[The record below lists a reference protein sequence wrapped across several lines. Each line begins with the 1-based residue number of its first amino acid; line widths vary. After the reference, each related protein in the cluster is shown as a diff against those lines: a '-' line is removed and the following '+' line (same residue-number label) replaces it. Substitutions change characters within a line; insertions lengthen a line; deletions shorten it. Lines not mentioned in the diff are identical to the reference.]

1 MKSLLGLSLLFR
13 GVRVAVVSIAMMAV
27 SALPAIAQSVNP
39 APSSKKATAPVAL
52 PATAVATG
60 KTGEAKTGD
69 EAVVLSPFEV
79 VADDNGYQAFNTLSG
94 TRLNSKLED
103 LGSSITVVT
112 KQQMT
117 DLGLLDINDVFRY
130 EASTEGTD
138 TYTTFNR
145 NRSGG
150 VNDQVQSDPAQAN
163 RIRGINAGGQ
173 SAAGANT
180 AWGNFSSNS
189 KIPFDPYNIDAVEI
203 SRGPNS
209 NLFGLGAA
217 SGTVNVVPTQANTTR
232 QSFKG
237 DLRFDSWGGRRE
249 SLNLN
254 VPIFRGKL
262 ALRVAAVEEAKGF
275 TRKPS
280 SDRIHREYATVLAR
294 PIKGMTVRLAA
305 ERYHSASRR
314 PNSITPRDTTTEWR
328 AAGSPTWDPTTQMVT
343 LANGTRTGPLTDA
356 QLPAGL
362 IANFNG
368 FYARSSF
375 YADNTGFLHLT
386 PMRGANLTTTG
397 FPTNPFGGGG
407 NAIRYLQS
415 STELMKS
422 IAVVGRTGKPLF
434 VFPGTSDKSIYD
446 WSKYNAVS
454 ANRAVDQAK
463 TATAEIEQILVN
475 SPQNLVAVRIGAFQ
489 QKFSRDAYTMIDN
502 AESIIYVD
510 VNEKLLDGR
519 PNPFFKRP
527 YIAASTPNI
536 DFRPS
541 NSAIFTADLAYQ
553 ILPAKLPRWL
563 SWIGL
568 QRFGAHAERNNTDTW
583 AFNYIERAA
592 DPTSPWINPAV
603 PLGNTFL
610 GAQVIAKR
618 YYVGDNQGQ
627 NFDYGLPAQDYIVGT
642 FPLTW
647 FNSRTGQW
655 TETPTKIDRLL
666 STGSAA
672 RTRTEIRTINATSQ
686 NFFFNNRLVTTVG
699 WRRDRQRNR
708 TGATSFVNPTTGLAE
723 ISNQNI
729 FGPLVG
735 YTTPAGIGPIN
746 LPGWV
751 EMGGDTKTYGAVA
764 KPLRWLNVHVNKSD
778 SFTPQAPRMALDGT
792 GGNAPNPRGFATEWG
807 ASFSLLKNKLN
818 IRLNRFQTKELNARG
833 SEISTLGNRYLDM
846 EGRPDGANANQL
858 GSVRYFA
865 TQVVLRRLAAQGN
878 QSPTS
883 PQLDPL
889 VAQFMG
895 LSPEMYTRM
904 VYSGAALPQTIATTD
919 TSSKGFELEA
929 TYNPTR
935 NWRVKLTGSQTRA
948 QDDRVG
954 TEIMEWWLKRVP
966 IWENA
971 RSDIVPGDG
980 RGPNWWNNIPVG
992 QRSDTPYARW
1002 VGEQWGPF
1010 QAASTNVGRPRSQIR
1025 EYRFAGLTN
1034 YEFSEGRLKG
1044 FSIGGAAR
1052 YESKASVGFLA
1063 AAPEASGPYQGAVL
1077 FLDTTKPIWGK
1088 AQTYFDLSSS
1098 YRYRIHGDKIRGRVQ
1113 LNVRNVF
1120 EDGRLQ
1126 AVGVNPDGVPYAL
1139 RIVDPRQ
1146 FIFSLSFEL

>member
-1 MKSLLGLSLLFR
+1 MATCSVLSRRLPLTAAALLLLAPLAAQPTTTPPAATPPAAAPR
-13 GVRVAVVSIAMMAV
+13 ARV
-27 SALPAIAQSVNP
+27 P
-39 APSSKKATAPVAL
+39 APESVPKPAPE
-52 PATAVATG
+52 
-60 KTGEAKTGD
+60 EAIT
-69 EAVVLSPFEV
+69 LSPFEV
-79 VADDNGYQAFNTLSG
+79 VSDDRGYQALNTLSG
-94 TRLNSKLED
+94 TRLNSKLDD
-103 LGSSITVVT
+103 LGASISVVT
-112 KQQMT
+112 KEQMT
-117 DLGLLDINDVFRY
+117 DFGLLDINDVFRY

-189 KIPFDPYNIDAVEI
+189 KIPIDPYNIDAVEI

-209 NLFGLGAA
+209 NLFGLGGA

-232 QSFKG
+232 LGLKG

-249 SLNLN
+249 SFNLNL
-254 VPIFRGKL
+254 PIIRGKL
-262 ALRVAAVEEAKGF
+262 ALRIAAVDEAKGF
-275 TRKPS
+275 TRKPAS
-280 SDRIHREYATVLAR
+280 ERINREYATMLIR
-294 PIKGMTVRLAA
+294 PFKGSTIRLAA
-305 ERYHSASRR
+305 ESYYDAFRR
-314 PNSITPRDTTTEWR
+314 PNSITPRDTTAEWK

-343 LANGTRTGPLTDA
+343 LANGTKTGPLTDA

-368 FYARSSF
+368 FYARPSF
-375 YADNTGFLHLT
+375 YADNTGFLHFT

-397 FPTNPFGGGG
+397 FPTNPFSGGG
-407 NAIRYLQS
+407 NAIRYIQS
-415 STELMKS
+415 GTELMKN
-422 IAVVGRTGKPLF
+422 IAVVGRAGRPLY
-434 VFPGTSDKSIYD
+434 VFPGTSDKTLYD
-446 WSKYNAVS
+446 WSKFNAVS
-454 ANRAVDQAK
+454 ANRGVDRAK
-463 TATAEIEQILVN
+463 TVSAEIEQIAIN
-475 SPQNLVAVRIGAFQ
+475 TPNNLVAARIGAFQ
-489 QKFSRDAYTMIDN
+489 QKFSRDNYNMIDN
-502 AESIIYVD
+502 AESLVYVD

-527 YIAASTPNI
+527 YIAAATPNI
-536 DFRPS
+536 DYRPAHS
-541 NSAIFTADLAYQ
+541 SIFTADLAYQ
-553 ILPAKLPRWL
+553 TLPAKLPSWL

-568 QRFGAHAERNNTDTW
+568 QRFAAHAERRNLDEW
-583 AFNYIERAA
+583 AFNSIERAA

-627 NFDYGLPAQDYIVGT
+627 NFDHGLPAQDNIVGT
-642 FPLTW
+642 YPLTW
-647 FNSRTGQW
+647 LNSRTGLW

-666 STGSAA
+666 SSGSGA
-672 RTRTEIRTINATSQ
+672 RTRTEIRTVNATSQ
-686 NFFFNNRLVTTVG
+686 NFFFQNRLVTTLG
-699 WRRDRQRNR
+699 WRSDRQRTR
-708 TGATSFVNPTTGLAE
+708 TGATSFVDPVTGLADL
-723 ISNQNI
+723 SNTNI
-729 FGPLVG
+729 FGPTVG
-735 YTTPAGIGPIN
+735 YVTPAGIGPIN

-751 EMGGDTKTYGAVA
+751 DQAGDTKTYGAVA
-764 KPLRWLNVHVNKSD
+764 KPLSWLSFHVNKSD
-778 SFTPQAPRMALDGT
+778 SFTPQPPRMAFNDSAE
-792 GGNAPNPRGFATEWG
+792 NVPNPQGFSTEWG
-807 ASFSLLKNKLN
+807 FSLSLLKNRLN
-818 IRLNRFQTKELNARG
+818 IRINRFQTKELNARG

-846 EGRPDGANANQL
+846 EGRPDGNNANQL
-858 GSVRYFA
+858 GSFRYFA
-865 TQVVLRRLAAQGN
+865 TQVVLKRLQAQGN
-878 QSPTS
+878 SSPTAA
-883 PQLDPL
+883 QLDPL
-889 VAQFMG
+889 VAKLMG
-895 LSPEMYTRM
+895 LSPEFYTRM

-935 NWRVKLTGSQTRA
+935 NWRMKFTGSQTRA

-966 IWENA
+966 IWENT
-971 RSDIVPGDG
+971 RSDIEPGDG
-980 RGPNWWNNIPVG
+980 KGPNWWNNIPAG
-992 QRSDTPYARW
+992 QRSETPYTRW
-1002 VGEQWGPF
+1002 IGEQWGPF

-1025 EYRFAGLTN
+1025 EFRFAGLTN
-1034 YEFSEGRLKG
+1034 YEFSRGWLKG
-1044 FSIGGAAR
+1044 LSVGGAAR

-1063 AAPEASGPYQGAVL
+1063 AAPETSGPYQGAVL

-1098 YRYRIHGDKIRGRVQ
+1098 YKYKLLGGKFRGRVQ

-1146 FIFSLSFEL
+1146 FILTTSFEL